1 LLIVITVVLFYWK
14 LVFTKQFSVLWQWE
28 PVTQSYSWYHFAAA
42 QLHRGIL
49 PIWDPYRFS
58 GNTFIG
64 EMQTGL
70 FYPLKFFAYV
80 MPLDKAGLFS
90 ERLYNQ
96 LYVVTHIL
104 AAIFMFFLAR
114 HLRLSSFSSFISAI
128 SFALGGYIGNT
139 GHPHTLDSAI
149 WLPWIVLFF
158 LKAIEERGTRRVAFF
173 VSLAGF
179 AVGMAILG
187 GGLHMVVIDAIVI
200 STMSVWLCRATRGSI
215 RMFAIAAVIGVVGFL
230 FGAVQLLPSMEYAPL
245 SYRWVGGA
253 TPIRALQKVP
263 YQYAGQIARFSPRA
277 VFTFLFGAASPGD
290 FIPTNY
296 FGVLPLFLSIIGAW
310 KYWREPWVKY
320 WTVLAV
326 TSFAYSWGDFSL
338 FHGLL
343 YLVPGLDVARE
354 AARFI
359 QATHFAMALL
369 AGYGVEHLFSAA
381 PSKADSIW
389 SFIRAIRWLTIF
401 VGAILIAASLQ
412 TSIAVMDQA
421 YLSFVFIACAYII
434 FELVCRNYR
443 SMPVKSVLVFLLLW
457 DVYAFGW
464 FIRNKGAAQTD
475 NPDYMAELMNGRKL
489 AEFFQSQR
497 TTFRVHFDADFAP
510 NIGDVYGV
518 PMTAG
523 MAATM
528 LTDYSD
534 IYDHPQMAKLL
545 NVRYTIRR
553 TDLSGVQKPVY
564 TDGTWRVYE
573 NPNYGSRA
581 WVVHEVEV
589 YSSKERLLKR
599 LKDPDFDPSR
609 MAMIERPLS
618 GPIDPRRENSAESVT
633 VNRSEATSL
642 EFHAETKGRGLL
654 VASEVFY
661 PGWQAFVN
669 GHPAPI
675 YRIDGGLRGV
685 MVPEGNSLVQFEYRP
700 VSFRLGLALSAVA
713 FIGTVFCGLLTFHTA
728 TSHDR
733 TVAPANV
740 RTEDT

>member
-1 LLIVITVVLFYWK
+1 VRTGRWVLLIIVTVVLFYWK

-42 QLHRGIL
+42 QVHRGIL

-70 FYPLKFFAYV
+70 FYPLKFFTYAL
-80 MPLDKAGLFS
+80 PLDKAGLFS
-90 ERLYNQ
+90 ERVYNQ
-96 LYVVTHIL
+96 LYVVTHVL
-104 AAIFMFFLAR
+104 AAMFMFFLAR
-114 HLRLSSFSSFISAI
+114 HLRLSPFSSFLSAI

-158 LKAIEERGTRRVAFF
+158 LKAIEERGTRRIPFF

-179 AVGMAILG
+179 GVGMAVLG

-200 STMSVWLCRATRGSI
+200 STMSVWLGRATRGSI
-215 RMFAIAAVIGVVGFL
+215 RLLTIGAAIGVIGFL

-253 TPIRALQKVP
+253 TPIRSLQKVP
-263 YQYAGQIARFSPRA
+263 YQYVGQIARFSPRA

-290 FIPTNY
+290 FVPTNY

-326 TSFAYSWGDFSL
+326 TSFVYSWGDFSL

-369 AGYGVEHLFSAA
+369 AGYGVEYLFSAA
-381 PSKADSIW
+381 ASKADSVW
-389 SFIRAIRWLTIF
+389 SFIRAIRWLTVF

-412 TSIAVMDQA
+412 TSITIMDQA
-421 YLSFVFIACAYII
+421 YLSFAFIGCSYII
-434 FELVCRNYR
+434 FELVCRNHR
-443 SMPVKSVLVFLLLW
+443 SMPMKFALVFLVLS
-457 DVYAFGW
+457 DIYAFGW

-497 TTFRVHFDADFAP
+497 DMFRVHFDADFAP

-518 PMTAG
+518 PMTGG

-534 IYDHPQMAKLL
+534 VYDHPKMAKLL

-553 TDLSGVQKPVY
+553 TDLPGIQKPVY

-573 NPNYGSRA
+573 NPDYGSRA
-581 WVVHEVEV
+581 WIVHEIASYPSREQ
-589 YSSKERLLKR
+589 LLKR
-599 LKDPDFDPSR
+599 LKDRDFDPAR
-609 MAMIERPLS
+609 AAVLEQRLLE
-618 GPIDPRRENSAESVT
+618 PIDPWQESSTESVT
-633 VNRSEATSL
+633 LRRNDGTSL
-642 EFHAETKGRGLL
+642 EFQAATKGRGLL
-654 VASEVFY
+654 VASDIFY

-675 YRIDGGLRGV
+675 YRVDGALRGV
-685 MVPEGNSLVQFEYRP
+685 VVPDGYSVVQFEYRP
-700 VSFRLGLALSAVA
+700 QSFRLGLALSAIA
-713 FIGTVFCGLLTFHTA
+713 FIGTVFTVFWAYRTTRK
-728 TSHDR
+728 TSQG
-733 TVAPANV
+733 
-740 RTEDT
+740 